1 MSTRHSQY
9 LPRSHLHMSGDLAVA
24 VIYSTLGVS
33 GDSRG
38 QTKQDNDT

>member
-1 MSTRHSQY
+1 MSTLQCQY
-9 LPRSHLHMSGDLAVA
+9 SPRAHLHMSVDSAVA

-38 QTKQDNDT
+38 

>member
-1 MSTRHSQY
+1 MQTRQSQY
-9 LPRSHLHMSGDLAVA
+9 LPKAHLHMSADAAVA

-38 QTKQDNDT
+38 